1 MNVGVYI
8 IHYTDE
14 SFVCALLISHLETLY
29 KFANP
34 PRIRSQVLGDQ
45 CTDICQT
52 LSWKF
57 TGVQIFS
64 RLW

>member
-1 MNVGVYI
+1 MKNVGEYI

-14 SFVCALLISHLETLY
+14 SFVCALLVFKHYY
-29 KFANP
+29 KVANP
-34 PRIRSQVLGDQ
+34 PRIRLQVPYYQ
-45 CTDICQT
+45 CTDICRT

-57 TGVQIFS
+57 TGVQIFA